1 MKRVFATICAMGLA
15 SAAWAA
21 DPVEGVWKTEVDD
34 GRYAHVAIKACGAKI
49 CGVFQQ
55 TFDANGPAASDV
67 IGKQL
72 LWDMN
77 PEGGGKYSTDK
88 SGRIWR
94 PSNDKTYKSKM
105 ELKNANTL
113 IVQGCVGPICPKQTW
128 TRVK

>member
-77 PEGGGKYSTDK
+77 PEGGGKYE
-88 SGRIWR
+88 GQVYR
-94 PSNDKTYKSKM
+94 PSNDKVYLGKIEISG
-105 ELKNANTL
+105 KNMKL
-113 IVQGCVGPICPKQTW
+113 RGCVAGGLFCASQAW
-128 TRVK
+128 VKLQ